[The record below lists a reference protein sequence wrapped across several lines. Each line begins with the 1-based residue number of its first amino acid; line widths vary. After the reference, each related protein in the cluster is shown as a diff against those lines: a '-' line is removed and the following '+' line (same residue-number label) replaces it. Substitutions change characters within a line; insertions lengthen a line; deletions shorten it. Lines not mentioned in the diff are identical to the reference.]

1 MPSQATLFEDETRI
15 ASTGITW
22 GNPMDTNLVT
32 NLVLLATA
40 VVGFY
45 TAIVSI
51 RRGEQKEG
59 DGISVAV
66 ETAIGTL
73 LSVLPVLIFPAA
85 LLGFMFL
92 INTYTQYSMNMVRN
106 EQRYVFPDASSE
118 TEQMYLLSTH
128 FWDQGQRQEVLH
140 MVIDKALE
148 VRDYEIVLRA
158 AKDLNP
164 TDQTDGVLL
173 RAIQQIR
180 GPIEAPP
187 SAE

>member
-1 MPSQATLFEDETRI
+1 MDMDL
-15 ASTGITW
+15 ITK
-22 GNPMDTNLVT
+22 
-32 NLVLLATA
+32 LVLLATA

-51 RRGEQKEG
+51 RKSEMKEG
-59 DGISVAV
+59 DGISVAI

-92 INTYTQYSMNMVRN
+92 INAYSQYSTNLFQN
-106 EQRYVFPDASSE
+106 EGRYAFPDGISE

-128 FWDQGQRQEVLH
+128 FWNQEQRQHALH

-148 VRDYEIVLRA
+148 VRDYEVVLRA

-164 TDQTDGVLL
+164 TNQADDVLL
-173 RAIQQIR
+173 RAVQQIR
-180 GPIEAPP
+180 GPKELPP
-187 SAE
+187 SAASD